1 VASPPSPHPLDAEP
15 RAEVGAGID
24 AGIDAEQNVGS
35 SGFEPDRPKQSQQAR
50 QPRQPRERSRAE
62 TSSRDS
68 DRDRDSDSD
77 RGSDHPRSRDRDRDR
92 PRSRPRTRA
101 RADRPKSPD
110 QPDAPKTSRFRLSLA
125 LGIVFIVIAL
135 VIGVFLIYGSMSAD
149 QDARNLRAVAEME
162 IEGGGEV
169 PPDADLSDLKV
180 NWDKLKELSPD
191 AVGWVMIPG
200 TSINYPIVRASDN
213 EFYLSHLATKT
224 PNDNGAIFL
233 DSENDPAISGW
244 NNIIYG
250 HNLLNGTMFARLKYY
265 SERAF
270 FDEHRTILLATPEKN
285 YRLRVDA
292 ALVCDADDKV
302 RRFSFSNREDY
313 ESYVR
318 MLLEYAV
325 INEIAE
331 GSIPENLYGFVT
343 CTDTNYSKRTMILA
357 SVVEERSS

>member
-1 VASPPSPHPLDAEP
+1 VISETPQRPLDAEFS
-15 RAEVGAGID
+15 AGIS
-24 AGIDAEQNVGS
+24 AAATP
-35 SGFEPDRPKQSQQAR
+35 EPDECSMAPESDKPRQSKQPRQSR
-50 QPRQPRERSRAE
+50 QPRQTNRSTSARRERSR
-62 TSSRDS
+62 
-68 DRDRDSDSD
+68 DRS
-77 RGSDHPRSRDRDRDR
+77 R
-92 PRSRPRTRA
+92 PRSRPR
-101 RADRPKSPD
+101 DWDGYPKASD
-110 QPDAPKTSRFRLSLA
+110 QPDSPKTSRFRISLA

-135 VIGVFLIYGSMSAD
+135 VIAVFLIYGSMSAA
-149 QDARNLRAVAEME
+149 QGTRTFQAVAGME
-162 IEGGGEV
+162 LSNGGEV
-169 PPDADLSDLKV
+169 APDADLNDLKV
-180 NWDKLKELSPD
+180 NWDALKEINPD
-191 AVGWVMIPG
+191 IVGWVMIPG

-213 EFYLSHLATKT
+213 EFYLSHLADKT

-265 SERAF
+265 SEREF
-270 FDEHRTILLATPEKN
+270 FDAHRTILLATPEKS

-313 ESYVR
+313 ESYVG

-325 INEIAE
+325 INEIAAGE
-331 GSIPENLYGFVT
+331 IPENLYGFVT

>member
-1 VASPPSPHPLDAEP
+1 VDSEAVSPPQRPLDAEVSEIEESP
-15 RAEVGAGID
+15 SESRTSQSEPARAEA
-24 AGIDAEQNVGS
+24 
-35 SGFEPDRPKQSQQAR
+35 SG
-50 QPRQPRERSRAE
+50 
-62 TSSRDS
+62 
-68 DRDRDSDSD
+68 RDRARNRARNRPRS
-77 RGSDHPRSRDRDRDR
+77 RSRDRRIE
-92 PRSRPRTRA
+92 A
-101 RADRPKSPD
+101 ADQHES
-110 QPDAPKTSRFRLSLA
+110 PKTSRFRLSLA

-135 VIGVFLIYGSMSAD
+135 VIGVFLIYGSMSAED
-149 QDARNLRAVAEME
+149 SNNTMRALAGME
-162 IEGGGEV
+162 LDGGGEV
-169 PPDADLSDLKV
+169 PPVDDLNDLKV
-180 NWDKLKELSPD
+180 NWDKLREISPD
-191 AVGWVMIPG
+191 VVGWVMIPG
-200 TSINYPIVRASDN
+200 TNISEPIVRASDN
-213 EFYLSHLATKT
+213 EFYLSHLADKK

-250 HNLLNGTMFARLKYY
+250 HNLLNGTKFARLKYY
-265 SERAF
+265 SEREF

-285 YRLRVDA
+285 YRLQVDA